1 MGRTG
6 NETVLLYNLD
16 NDKGRKIRVILI
28 QLGMKIRNVKKEEFG
43 EPVGELIG
51 LGISET
57 SGKVQ
62 AATDAALRSQEAP
75 GTLDFDDEMMV
86 LHGFTNDRL
95 DELLARMRKA
105 RIERV
110 ALKAIITPTN
120 RTWSGRELYAELK
133 KEHEA
138 LSGK

>member
-75 GTLDFDDEMMV
+75 GIPGL
-86 LHGFTNDRL
+86 G
-95 DELLARMRKA
+95 
-105 RIERV
+105 I
-110 ALKAIITPTN
+110 LKGKILKIPAGEGLKIPHMGWN
-120 RTWSGRELYAELK
+120 SLELK